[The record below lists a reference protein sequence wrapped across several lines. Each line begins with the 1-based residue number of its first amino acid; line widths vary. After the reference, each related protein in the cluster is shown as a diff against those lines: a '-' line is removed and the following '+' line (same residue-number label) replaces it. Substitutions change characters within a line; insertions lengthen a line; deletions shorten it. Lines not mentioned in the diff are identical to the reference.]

1 MCSVLFTCITKHN
14 VKRRQRSKSPWGFYW
29 ENKTYKLKRS
39 IVKHGK
45 KKHKYVVPFFIFQRY
60 QEILTSKLSSVG
72 VFGVV
77 FFVPNYSEIAK
88 FLFLF
93 LRGFFADCFFLSLL
107 TVLLT
112 VVIVFI
118 CRGPL

>member
-1 MCSVLFTCITKHN
+1 MEGLIFGIL
-14 VKRRQRSKSPWGFYW
+14 R
-29 ENKTYKLKRS
+29 
-39 IVKHGK
+39 
-45 KKHKYVVPFFIFQRY
+45 YVVPFFILQRY

-77 FFVPNYSEIAK
+77 FFVPHYSEIAN

-93 LRGFFADCFFLSLL
+93 QHFFFFFADCFFLS
-107 TVLLT
+107 LLT